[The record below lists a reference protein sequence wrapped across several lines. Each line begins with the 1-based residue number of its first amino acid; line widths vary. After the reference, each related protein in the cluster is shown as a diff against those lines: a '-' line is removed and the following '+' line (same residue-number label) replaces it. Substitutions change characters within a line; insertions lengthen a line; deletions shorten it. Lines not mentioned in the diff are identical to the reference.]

1 MTATQ
6 ERQTFAAQYQEEAK
20 EILVLTADYH
30 KGFMRTDDN
39 ILWQTS
45 CDLIAWLE
53 DGELRHAPFA
63 RLEWLVAET
72 TAPDARLALFT
83 NYRLRVRAHKDVPGL
98 FMLLDVLQSDVA
110 APVLQAVREDWL
122 RPVHW
127 QEAPLPKFHLN
138 KSAHCYQA
146 EATIYGETVTLL
158 LEQSEDSEAPAPAA
172 VASLQN
178 LYATRETRLPRLK
191 EEIYAALPE
200 AVQLWQQDKNSDA
213 PSAATFRQHL
223 HLQEISCEAD
233 GSITAW
239 LYNDEH
245 LAGHIIYACLNSDS
259 SLAEAGLEG

>member
-1 MTATQ
+1 MSATQ
-6 ERQTFAAQYQEEAK
+6 ERQTFATQYQEEAK